1 MKTIK
6 CLYCEKEIEIT
17 SNNQRYCSRD
27 HANKYRKKYGKQ
39 NKKCIICDTEF
50 TATGARELCDNPE
63 CKKTRKRI
71 LNTKWARENQKPR
84 RRRKRSKDYFKINSK
99 INPPKPKDELS
110 EKEKQMIEDFL
121 KNKQKKEM

>member
-1 MKTIK
+1 MKIIK
-6 CLYCEKEIEIT
+6 CLYCGKEVEIT
-17 SNNQRYCSRD
+17 ANNQKFCCRD
-27 HANKYRKKYGKQ
+27 HANQYRKTERT
-39 NKKCIICDTEF
+39 KKCLICNTEF
-50 TATGARELCDNPE
+50 VTNDTRSLCGDPE
-63 CKKTRKRI
+63 CKRTHKRI

-121 KNKQKKEM
+121 KNKQKKEL